1 MTALEPTVF
10 IVDDDPAVRSSIFA
24 LLSAGGIRVEMYA
37 SGREFL
43 DVFDPQRPGCV
54 ILDLLLRGENGLD
67 VLQELRSR
75 PVHPPVI
82 VLTAHG
88 SVPTSVQALRGGA
101 IDFLEKPTRPTA
113 LLARVQDA
121 FEIDSRERVARAQR
135 SVVEERARRLSGR
148 ERDVAH
154 LLMTGMRSKEIAA
167 ELGISV
173 RTVEGYR
180 ARLLQKMQAES
191 APHLVTMLL
200 VNDVKL
206 RH

>member
-1 MTALEPTVF
+1 MTAMAPTVF
-10 IVDDDPAVRSSIFA
+10 VVDDDAALRRSIVA
-24 LLSAGGIRVEMYA
+24 LLSAGGIRAETYSSA
-37 SGREFL
+37 REFL
-43 DVFDPQRPGCV
+43 DAFDPERPGCV

-88 SVPTSVQALRGGA
+88 SIPTSVQAMRSGA
-101 IDFLEKPTRPTA
+101 IDFIEKPMRPTA
-113 LLARVQDA
+113 LVSRIQEAL
-121 FEIDSRERVARAQR
+121 EIDSRERAARAQR
-135 SVVEERARRLSGR
+135 SVIVERARRLSGR
-148 ERDVAH
+148 ERDVAY
-154 LLMTGMRSKEIAA
+154 LLMAGKRSKEIAA

-206 RH
+206 RN